1 MSGPLLPKPNP
12 TTGARTAGPAVRDAL
27 LDPIDRA
34 PSPAPFMR
42 NAMISRERLT
52 ELSRLEPGRVLRTV
66 AFDYLLIAAAI
77 IASEILWS
85 PGIYLVA
92 VMLIG
97 GRLMGTFSIGLHDGA
112 HRLITRDRARNDR
125 FARLLLLPSLIVSL
139 TEYREQHFAHH
150 RHVNSAPDPDLIDYQ
165 NWYAAS
171 PWRRAW
177 RLFAALIG
185 LRVLIPVARVV
196 LRGAW
201 RERLVALA
209 VPAGLVAGVAFDIT
223 PIRLITLYW
232 IVPLVTWA
240 MFVNIVRAIAEHY
253 PAGTAGRSSDK
264 PVVFLTR
271 DVRTSWFDAAFVV
284 TRGVNYHLTHHLFP
298 SVPYYRLATL
308 HREIA
313 STTAYRDNAHV
324 TRGYHRVLWQVV
336 FDRVTPNKSSAAG
349 LSAAA

>member
-1 MSGPLLPKPNP
+1 MSEPVFPRPNP
-12 TTGARTAGPAVRDAL
+12 TTGPSVRNATPPPL
-27 LDPIDRA
+27 VRH
-34 PSPAPFMR
+34 
-42 NAMISRERLT
+42 AMISRERLT
-52 ELSRLEPGRVLRTV
+52 ELSRLEPSRVLRSV
-66 AFDYLLIAAAI
+66 VFDYLLIAAAI
-77 IASEILWS
+77 VASELFWS
-85 PGIYLVA
+85 PAVYAVA

-97 GRLMGTFSIGLHDGA
+97 GRLMGLFSIGLHDGA

-125 FARLLLLPSLIVSL
+125 LARLLLLPSLIVSL

-150 RHVNSAPDPDLIDYQ
+150 RHVNGATDPDLIDYQ

-185 LRVLIPVARVV
+185 LRVLIPIARVV
-196 LRGAW
+196 LRGDW
-201 RERLVALA
+201 RERIVALA

-223 PIRLITLYW
+223 PVRLITLYW

-271 DVRTSWFDAAFVV
+271 DVKASWFDAAFIV

-308 HREIA
+308 HGEIA
-313 STTAYRDNAHV
+313 TTRAYRDNAHV
-324 TRGYHRVLWQVV
+324 TRGYHRVLWEVV
-336 FDRVTPNKSSAAG
+336 FDRVAPSPSSSVAA
-349 LSAAA
+349 SPSIAAAA